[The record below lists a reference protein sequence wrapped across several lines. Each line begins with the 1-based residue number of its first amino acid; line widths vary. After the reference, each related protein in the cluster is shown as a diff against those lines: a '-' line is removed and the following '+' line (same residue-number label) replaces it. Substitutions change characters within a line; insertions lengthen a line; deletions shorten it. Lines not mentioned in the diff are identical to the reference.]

1 MLPITRRIFPEAHA
15 AADGKS
21 SLRALHEALDNLENM
36 TEAIAEAY
44 TASLE
49 GGDYERPED
58 LEYDFESVNDRL
70 WADKEAKGLGT
81 RAEFEA
87 AKKEREEKEKV
98 KDVKPKKGKSIKVG
112 R

>member
-1 MLPITRRIFPEAHA
+1 M
-15 AADGKS
+15 
-21 SLRALHEALDNLENM
+21 
-36 TEAIAEAY
+36 EAY

-49 GGDYERPED
+49 GGDYERVED
-58 LEYDFESVNDRL
+58 LAYDFESANDRL
-70 WADKEAKGLGT
+70 WAEKEAKGLGT

-87 AKKEREEKEKV
+87 AKREKEEKEKE